1 MIIMGGVL
9 LVHSYEYIYEYM
21 LHDDEHVRV
30 VFT

>member
-1 MIIMGGVL
+1 MIIIGGVL

-21 LHDDEHVRV
+21 LHEHERV